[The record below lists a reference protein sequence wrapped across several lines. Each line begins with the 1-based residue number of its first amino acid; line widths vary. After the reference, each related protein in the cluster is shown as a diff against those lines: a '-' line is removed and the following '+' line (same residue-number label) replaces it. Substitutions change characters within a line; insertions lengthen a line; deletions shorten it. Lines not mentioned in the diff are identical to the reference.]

1 MKTTIISVLLLLAGA
16 VWADTTTTGVQ
27 AVPSDQ
33 IKYPD
38 ASEILNKTDPNAA
51 KPDAKTKPAE
61 TKPDV
66 KTGVAVNK
74 LVTAKPV
81 PAQTTA
87 ASSAAASA
95 PVSNGWYLK
104 WSLADEAS
112 ARSWA
117 SSLGVPA
124 DVSADGAQWQ
134 VLAGPLT
141 GDSLKLLSAQTGKAV
156 LVRR

>member
-1 MKTTIISVLLLLAGA
+1 MKTTIISVLLLLAA
-16 VWADTTTTGVQ
+16 TAWADTTGVQ

-38 ASEILNKTDPNAA
+38 ASEILNKTDPDA
-51 KPDAKTKPAE
+51 KAKTAEAKTDAKTGLP
-61 TKPDV
+61 
-66 KTGVAVNK
+66 VNK

-81 PAQTTA
+81 PALAVPAATATA
-87 ASSAAASA
+87 AAKA
-95 PVSNGWYLK
+95 PAPGTGWYLK

-117 SSLGVPA
+117 SSLGVAA

-134 VLAGPLT
+134 VVAGPLT
-141 GDSLKLLSAQTGKAV
+141 GDSLKLLSNQTGKAV
-156 LVRR
+156 LIHR